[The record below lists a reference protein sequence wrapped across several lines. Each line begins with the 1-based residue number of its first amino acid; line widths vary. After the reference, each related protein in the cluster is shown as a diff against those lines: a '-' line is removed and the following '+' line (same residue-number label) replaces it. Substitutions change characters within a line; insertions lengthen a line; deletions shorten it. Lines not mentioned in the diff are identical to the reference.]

1 MTVLASSQLVGIIEA
16 KRMNSS
22 DMKRTT
28 VGFEDIEYEILER
41 WARKDIRTVPKLIAA
56 IVVSNLRG
64 EPLEMPPDIAV
75 MAAEKIPK

>member
-1 MTVLASSQLVGIIEA
+1 
-16 KRMNSS
+16 MNSS

-64 EPLEMPPDIAV
+64 EPLEMPADVAAI
-75 MAAEKIPK
+75 AAEKLNLENNT